1 MNVHMW
7 HNALLACLVVF
18 HSSCCL
24 TGVGGRESA
33 SPCELTSSPPLP
45 LTLLLFPTPHPLPL
59 PYPRLP
65 PHPPPLPYPLS
76 PPHLPPPL
84 PYPLFLLT
92 LLLFS
97 SLCPRLL
104 SLLDFPLVTHNLK
117 SGSKAPNDSRRTA
130 ESIMVSFSLRP
141 PHKSLGTRL
150 GELLITH

>member
-7 HNALLACLVVF
+7 HDALLACLVVF

-45 LTLLLFPTPHPLPL
+45 LTLLLFPTS
-59 PYPRLP
+59 
-65 PHPPPLPYPLS
+65 HPPPFPYPLS

-92 LLLFS
+92 LLLLFS

-117 SGSKAPNDSRRTA
+117 SGSKTPNDSRRTA

-141 PHKSLGTRL
+141 PHKSLRTRL